1 MKPSVSAHQHSDIG
15 DIMITIITRSMHIII
30 IIVATIN
37 EQIAHIFAVAN
48 FTAFKLL
55 LRPSTCYDPFKLM
68 KHILL
73 VWQGQN
79 GVSFR
84 GKFFLQ

>member
-37 EQIAHIFAVAN
+37 EQIAHIF
-48 FTAFKLL
+48 L
-55 LRPSTCYDPFKLM
+55 PSQ
-68 KHILL
+68 ILQHL
-73 VWQGQN
+73 
-79 GVSFR
+79 SYC
-84 GKFFLQ
+84 